1 MNESNEEKESTKT
14 LKTQDGTTIYL
25 ENFREINPA
34 QDFAEGIAFITQTL
48 WYDKA
53 VFDSKRNFLGTVK
66 DKGIFVIT
74 SDKRIINIES
84 SRNIFKNLLMT
95 VPDTAPDN
103 RFSAKMI
110 EKFLTQD
117 IDFNPLEVFKQ
128 MVDQYKK
135 HLDVD
140 HIPGAYTVNAIY
152 DILSY
157 FTWLFT
163 SVPYLWFNGNTSA
176 GKSKACS
183 IHEQL
188 GFNAFMSVNETPS
201 TLFRTIRDTR
211 CMFIIDEADNQGNSN
226 SNSSESQLAREQILN
241 SGYKRNGKT
250 SRVERGSYGKLQRVV
265 YPTFGP
271 KVIGGI
277 SQISETLRNRS
288 FKILMLTTIKK
299 EIANTSVKD
308 DDPVWQDI
316 RDKLYVTML
325 NHWTEVLDLIDSGRI
340 SNKHTFEDGTTLELI
355 GRDWEKA
362 EPLLIMGHW
371 LSNYAQDKE
380 TIINEIWDFLK
391 YQRSIEEEAVLSTL
405 DSNIIGAIDEKF
417 SKDDSP
423 IELREISSIV
433 AYKEGIDTSSP
444 KFNLT
449 RYSKMIKDRSEKL
462 GIVKKFKH
470 GAHNIVYLETNRELI
485 EATKLRYKLNVTS
498 VDNHDNPDNLDNL
511 NNLDNLFDIFSNL
524 LNELLSSNTENFNE
538 TDKELLKEV
547 IDKLTLIQQRLS
559 KVNVRLSTRVI
570 EKSAIIRE
578 EVIGLSRLSSGVTSE
593 GNSKSN
599 MDDIKTE
606 MKTIMANNGNM
617 LSLSIFNS
625 ILNEKL
631 KASYPQISDSE
642 LREVFKIAQQWP
654 EFDFDYN
661 SQIVTLEE
669 A

>member
-1 MNESNEEKESTKT
+1 MEESEGNNDSVKT
-14 LKTQDGTTIYL
+14 FKTQDGFTVYL

-48 WYDKA
+48 WHDKP

-74 SDKRIINIES
+74 SDKRIINIGS
-84 SRNIFKNLLMT
+84 SIYQFKNLLMT

-117 IDFNPLEVFKQ
+117 IDFNPLEVFKEIIG
-128 MVDQYKK
+128 QYRK
-135 HLDVD
+135 HLDID

-176 GKSKACS
+176 GKSKGCS

-188 GFNAFMSVNETPS
+188 GFNAFMSVNETPA

-211 CMFIIDEADNQGNSN
+211 GMFIIDEAENQGNTGQ
-226 SNSSESQLAREQILN
+226 NSSESQLAREQILN

-250 SRVERGSYGKLQRVV
+250 SRVERGSYSNLQRVV

-288 FKILMLTTIKK
+288 YKILMLKTIKE

-308 DDPVWQDI
+308 DDLVWQDL
-316 RDKLYVTML
+316 RDKLYVIML
-325 NHWTEVLDLIDSGRI
+325 NHWTEILDLIDRGEV
-340 SNKHTFEDGTTLELI
+340 SNKHKFDDGTELTLI

-362 EPLLIMGHW
+362 EPILTIGYW
-371 LSNYAQDKE
+371 LSNYAKDKE
-380 TIINEIWDFLK
+380 SLVNEIWDFLK
-391 YQRSIEEEAVLSTL
+391 YQRGIEEEAVLGTL

-417 SKDDSP
+417 SKDGSP
-423 IELREISSIV
+423 MELREISSIV

-449 RYSKMIKDRSEKL
+449 RYSKTIKDRSEKL

-470 GAHNIVYLETNRELI
+470 GAHNIVYLETDRELI
-485 EATKLRYKLNVTS
+485 EATKSRYKLNVTS
-498 VDNHDNPDNLDNL
+498 VDNPDNPDNLDNL
-511 NNLDNLFDIFSNL
+511 NNLDNLFDTFSSL
-524 LNELLSSNTENFNE
+524 LNELLSSNTENFSE
-538 TDKELLKEV
+538 TDKKSLKEI
-547 IDKLTLIQQRLS
+547 IDKLTLLKS
-559 KVNVRLSTRVI
+559 KVNGRLSTKVI
-570 EKSAIIRE
+570 EKFAVIRE

-593 GNSKSN
+593 GNSKPN
-599 MDDIKTE
+599 IEDIKKELKETLFLSGGIMSIKIFYDLFKERFAELPEAEVNKIFKDLTE
-606 MKTIMANNGNM
+606 SGE
-617 LSLSIFNS
+617 FN
-625 ILNEKL
+625 
-631 KASYPQISDSE
+631 
-642 LREVFKIAQQWP
+642 
-654 EFDFDYN
+654 FDFN
-661 SQIVTLEE
+661 TQVVSLEDAE
-669 A
+669 HG